1 MNKNLDTGKP
11 SKYIIIIIYHV
22 VFDCDF
28 YELSYG

>member
-22 VFDCDF
+22 FDCDF